1 LIRGHFRLE
10 FLNWALY
17 PLGMSFVGLQDNLRK
32 ELRKRIDAG
41 ELTGMELARRTG
53 FTQAHVSNFLNK
65 KRGLKLS
72 ALDKMVRAIGL
83 TLYDLLN
90 PHEVAKVAAVSTRS
104 GEGRGASGEQEYEV
118 APMVEGSIAAGSEV
132 IVNEEVKELL
142 KFRRSFLQRLR
153 ADLAAVP
160 RGKEQG
166 REGGRKN
173 WTRFVL
179 IKVDQKEGLSMW
191 PRVGPGATLLID
203 RHYNSLRQYHKGDRN
218 LYAVRKGDGCTV
230 KYVELDEGKGAGE
243 RGFLVLRPHNPE
255 YPVEVLPI
263 EEGQTY
269 ADLIIGR
276 VAHVAVET

>member
-1 LIRGHFRLE
+1 
-10 FLNWALY
+10 
-17 PLGMSFVGLQDNLRK
+17 MSFVGLQDNLRK
-32 ELRKRIDAG
+32 VLRKRIDAG

-53 FTQAHVSNFLNK
+53 FTQAHISNFLNR

-72 ALDKMVRAIGL
+72 ALDRMVKAIGL

-90 PHEVAKVAAVSTRS
+90 PHEVAKVAAVSRS
-104 GEGRGASGEQEYEV
+104 AGPGKDDEYEV
-118 APMVEGSIAAGSEV
+118 APLVEGSIAAGSEV

-142 KFRRSFLQRLR
+142 KFRRTFLQRLR
-153 ADLAAVP
+153 ADLAAP
-160 RGKEQG
+160 ASSGKSGQA
-166 REGGRKN
+166 GRKE

-203 RHYNSLRQYHKGDRN
+203 RHYNSLRPYRKGERN

-230 KYVELDEGKGAGE
+230 KYIELRDAAPGAPNSL
-243 RGFLVLRPHNPE
+243 LVLRPHNPD

-269 ADLIIGR
+269 SDLIIGR

>member
-1 LIRGHFRLE
+1 
-10 FLNWALY
+10 
-17 PLGMSFVGLQDNLRK
+17 MSFVGLQDNLRK

-53 FTQAHVSNFLNK
+53 FTQAHISNFLNK

-72 ALDKMVRAIGL
+72 ALDKMVKAIDM
-83 TLYDLLN
+83 TLYGLLN

-104 GEGRGASGEQEYEV
+104 GTGKGDEEYEA
-118 APMVEGSIAAGSEV
+118 APLVEGSIAAGSEV

-160 RGKEQG
+160 KGQGTGVRGQGSGVSRKE
-166 REGGRKN
+166 

-191 PRVGPGATLLID
+191 PRVAPGATLLID
-203 RHYNSLRQYHKGDRN
+203 RHYNSLRPYHKGERN

-230 KYVELDEGKGAGE
+230 KYLELREAAPGAPG
-243 RGFLVLRPHNPE
+243 GLLVLRPHNPD

-276 VAHVAVET
+276 VAHVSVET

>member
-1 LIRGHFRLE
+1 
-10 FLNWALY
+10 
-17 PLGMSFVGLQDNLRK
+17 MSFVGLQDNLRK

-41 ELTGMELARRTG
+41 ELTGMELARRSG
-53 FTQAHVSNFLNK
+53 FTQAHVSNFINK
-65 KRGLKLS
+65 KRGLKLA

-104 GEGRGASGEQEYEV
+104 GEGRVGSGEQEYEV
-118 APMVEGSIAAGSEV
+118 APLVEGSIAAGSEV

-142 KFRRSFLQRLR
+142 KFRRTFLQRLR

-160 RGKEQG
+160 RG
-166 REGGRKN
+166 RESRPESPQSGAGRKN

-203 RHYNSLRQYHKGDRN
+203 RHYNSLRPYRKGERN
-218 LYAVRKGDGCTV
+218 LYAVRKGEGCTV
-230 KYVELDEGKGAGE
+230 KYVELREGRPEAPRPGSGQAGASGL
-243 RGFLVLRPHNPE
+243 GPGGVLVLRPHNPD
-255 YPVEVLPI
+255 YPVELLPI

-276 VAHVAVET
+276 VAHVSVET

>member
-1 LIRGHFRLE
+1 
-10 FLNWALY
+10 
-17 PLGMSFVGLQDNLRK
+17 MSFVGLQDNLRK

-53 FTQAHVSNFLNK
+53 FTQAHISNFLNR

-72 ALDKMVRAIGL
+72 ALDKMVKAVGL

-90 PHEVAKVAAVSTRS
+90 PHEVAKVAAVPAFVPRGGTTA
-104 GEGRGASGEQEYEV
+104 GRGGKEDEEYADV
-118 APMVEGSIAAGSEV
+118 PLVEGSIAAGSEV

-153 ADLAAVP
+153 ADVAAVP
-160 RGKEQG
+160 SRGG
-166 REGGRKN
+166 AGRKN

-179 IKVDQKEGLSMW
+179 IKVDAKEGMSMW
-191 PRVGPGATLLID
+191 PRVGPGATLLVD
-203 RHYNSLRQYHKGDRN
+203 RHYNSLRGYRKGERN
-218 LYAVRKGDGCTV
+218 LYAVRKGEGCTV
-230 KYVELDEGKGAGE
+230 KYVELREAAGGARPEGAG
-243 RGFLVLRPHNPE
+243 GLLVLRPHNQD

-276 VAHVAVET
+276 VAHVAVEA

>member
-1 LIRGHFRLE
+1 MIRGYFQLE
-10 FLNWALY
+10 FLSWSLY
-17 PLGMSFVGLQDNLRK
+17 ASGMSFVGLQDNLRK

-53 FTQAHVSNFLNK
+53 FTQAHISNFLNK

-72 ALDKMVRAIGL
+72 ALDKMVKAVGM

-90 PHEVAKVAAVSTRS
+90 PHEVAKVAAVSRS
-104 GEGRGASGEQEYEV
+104 AGTGKDEEYEV
-118 APMVEGSIAAGSEV
+118 APLVEGSIAAGSEV

-153 ADLAAVP
+153 AEVAAVP
-160 RGKEQG
+160 SRSGA
-166 REGGRKN
+166 GRKN

-179 IKVDQKEGLSMW
+179 INVDQKEGLSMW

-203 RHYNSLRQYHKGDRN
+203 RHYNSLRPYHKGERN

-230 KYVELDEGKGAGE
+230 KYVELREDAVGASG
-243 RGFLVLRPHNPE
+243 GLLVLRPHNQD
-255 YPVEVLPI
+255 YPVEVLRI

-276 VAHVAVET
+276 VAHVAAEM

>member
-1 LIRGHFRLE
+1 
-10 FLNWALY
+10 
-17 PLGMSFVGLQDNLRK
+17 MSFVGLQDNLRR
-32 ELRKRIDAG
+32 ELRKRIEGG

-53 FTQAHVSNFLNK
+53 FTQAHISNFLNK

-83 TLYDLLN
+83 SLYDLLN
-90 PHEVAKVAAVSTRS
+90 PHEVAKVAAVPP
-104 GEGRGASGEQEYEV
+104 GKDEEYADV
-118 APMVEGSIAAGSEV
+118 PLVEGVIAAGSEV

-142 KFRRSFLQRLR
+142 KFRRSFLNRVR
-153 ADLAAVP
+153 ADLAAP
-160 RGKEQG
+160 ATAGRTATAGRRKE
-166 REGGRKN
+166 

-203 RHYNSLRQYHKGDRN
+203 RHYNSLRQYRKNDRN
-218 LYAVRKGDGCTV
+218 MYAVRKNDGCTV
-230 KYVELDEGKGAGE
+230 KYVELREGGKEGAGVNPAL
-243 RGFLVLRPHNPE
+243 LVLRPHNQD

-269 ADLIIGR
+269 ADLIVGR

>member
-1 LIRGHFRLE
+1 
-10 FLNWALY
+10 
-17 PLGMSFVGLQDNLRK
+17 MSFVGLQDNLRK

-53 FTQAHVSNFLNK
+53 FTQAHISNFLNK

-72 ALDKMVRAIGL
+72 ALDKMVKAVGM

-90 PHEVAKVAAVSTRS
+90 PHEVAKVAAVSRS
-104 GEGRGASGEQEYEV
+104 AGTGKDEEYEV
-118 APMVEGSIAAGSEV
+118 APLVEGSIAAGSEV

-153 ADLAAVP
+153 AEVAAVP
-160 RGKEQG
+160 SRSGA
-166 REGGRKN
+166 GRKN

-179 IKVDQKEGLSMW
+179 INVDQKEGLSMW

-203 RHYNSLRQYHKGDRN
+203 RHYNSLRPYHKGERN

-230 KYVELDEGKGAGE
+230 KYVELREDAVGASG
-243 RGFLVLRPHNPE
+243 GLLVLRPHNQD
-255 YPVEVLPI
+255 YPVEVLRI

-276 VAHVAVET
+276 VAHVAAEM